1 MAIEINEAGQPT
13 NLVAFSQGDKISN
26 EILNTEIVNAAS
38 EVSAVSSTVFTNSG
52 TWGTGGGGIDPYLLE
67 DITEVSTGF
76 QAFSGNIQTCTV
88 FVSGVVDNLETSS
101 RNMSGIVDSSFSD
114 LQTSTRNM
122 SGIVDTDFSDLQTS
136 TRNLSSIVDSS
147 FSDLETSTRN
157 MSGIVD
163 AISQAG
169 SAVASA
175 IAVGNGSSVIV
186 SGADTPGTG
195 IDAPTNNM
203 ALVIDTAAGKV
214 AFKKI
219 RGGTGGMIGA
229 GSIGDAELANDSV
242 GVNQLQT
249 GAASGNIVIG
259 GLALNKL
266 IPIAAGNFLGNPN
279 TLGAPVEAVDKATA
293 RNMLGVSAGTAA
305 PPSPAEGDLWYNTT
319 HDELYTYDSGRGHWL
334 GCPYYISMGKANA
347 ATGAGVGHFL
357 YVGHQGTAA
366 TTQEKGWLVPHDM
379 VITGWRGHSSTTF
392 DGWNVRIDKNS
403 AGTNTTGIV
412 QTGALGSVD
421 TFSDFT
427 LDVDVAAGDILG
439 VAIVLGSVTID
450 ASTVIIKI
458 QRKGA

>member
-1 MAIEINEAGQPT
+1 MAEFSSIMAIEINEAGQPT

-219 RGGTGGMIGA
+219 RGGTGGMIG
-229 GSIGDAELANDSV
+229 
-242 GVNQLQT
+242 
-249 GAASGNIVIG
+249 
-259 GLALNKL
+259 
-266 IPIAAGNFLGNPN
+266 
-279 TLGAPVEAVDKATA
+279 
-293 RNMLGVSAGTAA
+293 
-305 PPSPAEGDLWYNTT
+305 
-319 HDELYTYDSGRGHWL
+319 
-334 GCPYYISMGKANA
+334 
-347 ATGAGVGHFL
+347 
-357 YVGHQGTAA
+357 
-366 TTQEKGWLVPHDM
+366 
-379 VITGWRGHSSTTF
+379 
-392 DGWNVRIDKNS
+392 
-403 AGTNTTGIV
+403 
-412 QTGALGSVD
+412 
-421 TFSDFT
+421 
-427 LDVDVAAGDILG
+427 
-439 VAIVLGSVTID
+439 
-450 ASTVIIKI
+450 
-458 QRKGA
+458 